1 LLEEI
6 GFTLVSSEKVPGD
19 RREDTLKVPGDFM
32 KKLFADREKAHVELG
47 IVPVHI
53 QI

>member
-1 LLEEI
+1 L
-6 GFTLVSSEKVPGD
+6 SPYD
-19 RREDTLKVPGDFM
+19 DTLKVPGDFM